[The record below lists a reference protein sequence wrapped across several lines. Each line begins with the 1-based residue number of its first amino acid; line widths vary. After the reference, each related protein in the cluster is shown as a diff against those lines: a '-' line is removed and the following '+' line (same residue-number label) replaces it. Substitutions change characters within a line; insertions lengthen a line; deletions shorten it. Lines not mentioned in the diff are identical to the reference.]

1 MTLVLLLFL
10 SCETVGAI
18 YWYDAHNAVRLQ
30 MWERVI
36 AMSCMSVM
44 QLPAFLF
51 GVNNHAI
58 TLRMAH
64 PNKHVVS
71 TVDCFTFKFA
81 E

>member
-1 MTLVLLLFL
+1 MSLVLLIFL

-18 YWYDAHNAVRLQ
+18 CLYDAHNVVRLQ
-30 MWERVI
+30 MWEGVI

-44 QLPAFLF
+44 QLPAFLL

-71 TVDCFTFKFA
+71 MVDCFLF
-81 E
+81 